1 MNTSPYAV
9 PAIVLITIATVVIG
23 TFGYR
28 ISRNTSDFLVA
39 SRTVTPRWNASA
51 ISGEYLSA
59 ASFLGVAGLI
69 MKYGVDVL
77 WYPVGF
83 TAGYLALLLFVAAP
97 LRRSGAYTL
106 PDFAEARLGSRPVR
120 KLATGFVV
128 LIGWLY
134 LMPQL
139 QGAGL
144 TLSTITGSPAWVGAV
159 IVGIV
164 VTANVASGGMR
175 SITFVQ
181 AFQYWVKATAIGFP
195 AIALLLIWRADA
207 PAGRAPSLVAPTRP
221 AFTAQTTVRVQTA
234 TAVVAQQPVTV
245 RVQGTVDGVAHGG
258 DDVRWE
264 PGRHAVAAE
273 TRLTFPAAAL
283 VPQVEGLRALD
294 NATWSRPL
302 AGIGSGDHP
311 LFGTYSLILATF
323 LGTMGL
329 PHVLVRFYTN
339 PDGRT
344 ARTTTLVVLVL
355 LGVFYLFPTIYGA
368 LGRIYTPELL
378 LTGKTDA
385 VVLVLPGAAVGG
397 LLGQLL
403 AGLVAAGA
411 FAAFLSTSSGLLV
424 SVSGVLSTDVLGH
437 GSVRDFRRSALIAG
451 IVPLLIAVKVAELDV
466 SQVVGLAFA
475 VAASSFCP
483 LLLLGTWWRGLTAVG
498 AGAGLLIGGGLS
510 GIAVLVTVLGP
521 NMHGWTGALLS
532 QPAAW
537 TVPIAFGAM
546 VLVSRLTASRV
557 PADVG
562 RTMLQLHAPESLRLG
577 RPLADRSAQ
586 RGNRSAQPSS
596 TRR

>member
-1 MNTSPYAV
+1 MSSSPFAI
-9 PAIVLITIATVVIG
+9 PAIVFITIATVAIG

-39 SRTVTPRWNASA
+39 SRTVTARWNASA

-59 ASFLGVAGLI
+59 ASFLGVAGLV

-106 PDFAEARLGSRPVR
+106 PDFAEARLRSRRLR

-134 LMPQL
+134 LVPQL

-144 TLSTITGSPAWVGAV
+144 TLSTITGSPAWLGAV
-159 IVGIV
+159 IVGVV

-181 AFQYWVKATAIGFP
+181 AFQYWAKVTAIAFP
-195 AIALLLIWRADA
+195 AMVLLVIWRTD
-207 PAGRAPSLVAPTRP
+207 AGRTDSLVAPTKP
-221 AFTAQTTVRVQTA
+221 TFAAETTVRVQA
-234 TAVVAQQPVTV
+234 AVTVTVEQPVTL
-245 RVQGTVDGVAHGG
+245 RAAGTVDGAARAGEEL
-258 DDVRWE
+258 RWA
-264 PGRHAVAAE
+264 PGRHEVGAD
-273 TRLTFPAAAL
+273 TRLTFPARAA
-283 VPQVEGLRALD
+283 VPQVEGLRQLE
-294 NATWSRPL
+294 NSTWARPL
-302 AGIGSGDHP
+302 VGVGSGEHP
-311 LFGTYSLILATF
+311 LFAMYSLILATF

-339 PDGRT
+339 PDGRA
-344 ARTTTLVVLVL
+344 ARMTTLVVLML
-355 LGVFYLFPTIYGA
+355 LGVFYLFPTVYGA
-368 LGRIYTPELL
+368 LGRIYAPQLL

-397 LLGQLL
+397 LFGQLL

-411 FAAFLSTSSGLLV
+411 FAAFLSTSSGLMV

-437 GSVRDFRRSALIAG
+437 GSVRDFRRSALVAG
-451 IVPLLIAVKVAELDV
+451 VVPLILAVQTAELDV

-483 LLLLGTWWRGLTAVG
+483 LLVLGTWWRGLTAAG

-510 GIAVLVTVLGP
+510 GTAVLITVLGP
-521 NMHGWTGALLS
+521 ELHGWTGALMS

-537 TVPIAFGAM
+537 TVPIAFTVM
-546 VLVSRLTASRV
+546 VLVSRLTASQV

-562 RTMLQLHAPESLRLG
+562 RTMLQLHAPESLRFG
-577 RPLADRSAQ
+577 QSQ
-586 RGNRSAQPSS
+586 QV
-596 TRR
+596 RR